1 MVLGGEGGSLVN
13 GPREVG
19 RFVWV
24 VLGGRG
30 RSCEW
35 SQGGSGGLGVVIGGG
50 RGAMSGPGGG
60 GDSYGGY
67 QGGGGVS

>member
-1 MVLGGEGGSLVN
+1 MN
-13 GPREVG
+13 GPSGVG

-35 SQGGSGGLGVVIGGG
+35 SQGGSGGLGVVIEGG
-50 RGAMSGPGGG
+50 RGVMSGPGGG
-60 GDSYGGY
+60 GGSYGVS